1 MNRFLREFITQW
13 RWLELPFEGEIF
25 VAAVSGGA
33 DSVALLLA
41 LHQLKQKNKLRS
53 EIVVAHFNHALR
65 GKESDRD
72 EAFVRKLSGKL
83 GLKFESG
90 EWKTKKPATANGANA
105 ANKENLEQAARNARY
120 EFLESVAGKY
130 KAYGV
135 LTGHTLDDQAETFL
149 LRLIR
154 GSGVDGLG
162 AMKPVRGL
170 GRDKNILLIRPLLGW
185 ARRTG
190 TEELCRLEKVKYRND
205 SMNKDKAFLRVRIRR
220 EVLPL
225 LQNINPQIV
234 TNLAKM
240 SGVFQ
245 AEGEELGLAARAG
258 LFAVH
263 DVNNDTLDLKGL
275 MGFSSGMRRRVL
287 RLWLENLRG
296 GLRALDMKHFAA
308 LERLVLSAAGG
319 KTVELPGGER
329 VSIRRGRLIFKKTKV
344 EKSPPD
350 N

>member
-13 RWLELPFEGEIF
+13 RRLELPFEGEVF

-41 LHQLKQKNKLRS
+41 LHQLTQKNKLGS

-90 EWKTKKPATANGANA
+90 KWKAIKPSALNA
-105 ANKENLEQAARNARY
+105 ANKENLEQTARNARY

-135 LTGHTLDDQAETFL
+135 LTGHTMDDQAETFL

-154 GSGVDGLG
+154 GSGIDGLG
-162 AMKPVRGL
+162 AMKPVRVL
-170 GRDKNILLIRPLLGW
+170 GGDKNILLIRPLLGW
-185 ARRTG
+185 ARRAG
-190 TEELCRLEKVKYRND
+190 TEEFCRLEKVKYRND
-205 SMNKDKAFLRVRIRR
+205 PMNRDKAFLRVRIRR

-234 TNLAKM
+234 PNLAKM
-240 SGVFQ
+240 SGVLQ
-245 AEGEELGLAARAG
+245 GEGEELGMAARAG

-263 DVNNDTLDLKGL
+263 DVNHDTLDLKGL
-275 MGFSSGMRRRVL
+275 VEFSSGMRRRVL

-308 LERLVLSAAGG
+308 LEGLVLSGTGG

-329 VSIRRGRLIFKKTKV
+329 VSVGRGRLIFKKTKV

>member
-1 MNRFLREFITQW
+1 MNRFLREFITEW
-13 RWLELPFEGEIF
+13 RRLELPFEGEVF

-33 DSVALLLA
+33 DSAALLLA
-41 LHQLKQKNKLRS
+41 LYQLKQKNKLRC

-65 GKESDRD
+65 GKDSDKD
-72 EAFVRKLSGKL
+72 EEFVRKLSGKL

-90 EWKTKKPATANGANA
+90 KWKAKRSATTNA
-105 ANKENLEQAARNARY
+105 ANKENLEQAARDARY
-120 EFLESVAGKY
+120 EFLGNIAVKY
-130 KAYGV
+130 QAYGV
-135 LTGHTLDDQAETFL
+135 LTGHTMDDQAETFL

-154 GSGVDGLG
+154 GSGTDGLG
-162 AMKPVRGL
+162 AMKPVREL
-170 GRDKNILLIRPLLGW
+170 NRDKKVLLIRPLVNW

-190 TEELCRLEKVKYRND
+190 TEEFCRLEKVKYRND
-205 SMNKDKAFLRVRIRR
+205 PMNRDQAFLRVRIRR

-234 TNLAKM
+234 PNLAGM
-240 SGVFQ
+240 SGVLRG
-245 AEGEELGLAARAG
+245 EGEELSKAAQAG
-258 LFAVH
+258 LFAIH
-263 DVNNDTLDLKGL
+263 DVNNDTLDVKGL
-275 MGFSSGMRRRVL
+275 AGFSPGMRGRVL
-287 RLWLENLRG
+287 RLWLENLRD

-308 LERLVLSAAGG
+308 LERLVLSGTGG

-344 EKSPPD
+344 EKSPSG